1 VAHGVKT
8 LRFEQVLRISRWS
21 LALTAATMPLY
32 VVRWRIGPLPTT
44 LLEALIVLTVGLYI
58 ASLVLRQAPAPGRTS
73 LDLAIGILLV
83 AGLIGVFVAPDH
95 RGAAGIFRAYLV
107 EPVVMYYVAIALL
120 ASGAAIDALLGAWA
134 VGASLLALGQV
145 AVLARAYL
153 ANHVVLGHVAS
164 FLDINPNSIALYL
177 GPLVGVAA
185 GFVLFGTG
193 RRRWAAA
200 CVMVVLLA
208 GDVAT
213 LSRGAL
219 LALAALAVAAVLSLR
234 VPWQRV
240 AILGGAAAMA
250 VVLYE
255 APLVGPRLRHALDP
269 SNGTFDV
276 RGEIWTATARM
287 LRDRPLFGAG
297 INAYQSTMV
306 PYRRPY
312 PTLSPEPY
320 PHNIFLT
327 TWTEL
332 GLLGLAAFAYI
343 LVALIVMPFR
353 ALTRANDAA
362 KPLLWG
368 TGAAFVML
376 LVHGLVDSPY
386 WKNDLSLEFWIL
398 AALEI
403 AALRMV
409 YSAGRAPK

>member
-8 LRFEQVLRISRWS
+8 LRFAQVLRISRWS

-185 GFVLFGTG
+185 GFVLFGTR

-250 VVLYE
+250 VVLY
-255 APLVGPRLRHALDP
+255 
-269 SNGTFDV
+269 
-276 RGEIWTATARM
+276 
-287 LRDRPLFGAG
+287 
-297 INAYQSTMV
+297 
-306 PYRRPY
+306 
-312 PTLSPEPY
+312 
-320 PHNIFLT
+320 
-327 TWTEL
+327 
-332 GLLGLAAFAYI
+332 
-343 LVALIVMPFR
+343 
-353 ALTRANDAA
+353 
-362 KPLLWG
+362 
-368 TGAAFVML
+368 
-376 LVHGLVDSPY
+376 
-386 WKNDLSLEFWIL
+386 
-398 AALEI
+398 
-403 AALRMV
+403 
-409 YSAGRAPK
+409 